1 MLSLIYGINV
11 LFCSMTKY
19 FRSLCIILVEDARY
33 WQQEKADILQ
43 ALLVNS
49 NNEMLSDKVE
59 NKASN
64 YL

>member
-1 MLSLIYGINV
+1 MQDTG
-11 LFCSMTKY
+11 
-19 FRSLCIILVEDARY
+19 
-33 WQQEKADILQ
+33 QQEKADILQ

-64 YL
+64 YLW